1 MHMETFLAYLKHEK
15 RYSDHTVT
23 SYRNDLDQFYKY
35 IKQAFDIENISEA
48 SHLYIRSWMAQM
60 SEAQMGARSINRK
73 ISALRSYCKFLMKRG
88 LLEKDPTIKIQAPKA
103 SKRLPVYVEQQDIGK
118 LFDELQIYFEDS
130 FYGRRDRMVL
140 ELLYY
145 TGMRRAELLNLK
157 DADVDLGRL
166 YIKVLGKGNKERLIP
181 ISQHLAHRIGNYIQE
196 KNNLYHTA
204 WLLVTDKGAKLYP
217 EMAYRIV
224 KKFLSLVTTIE
235 KRSPHVLRH
244 TFATHLTNNGAEINA
259 VKDLLGHASLAA
271 TQVYTHNNI
280 EQLKDIYKN
289 THPKA

>member
-1 MHMETFLAYLKHEK
+1 MHMEIFLAYLKHEK
-15 RYSDHTVT
+15 RYSENTII
-23 SYRNDLDQFYKY
+23 SYRNDLEQFYYY

-48 SHLYIRSWMAQM
+48 SHLYIRSWMAQL
-60 SEAQMGARSINRK
+60 SEEGMGARSINRK

-88 LLEKDPTIKIQAPKA
+88 LLAKDPTIKIQPPKT

-118 LFDELQIYFEDS
+118 LFAQVEFDDNFN
-130 FYGRRDRMVL
+130 GRRDRMVL
-140 ELLYY
+140 ELLYN

-157 DADVDLGRL
+157 DGDVDIARG
-166 YIKVLGKGNKERLIP
+166 YVKVLGKGNKERLIP
-181 ISQHLAHRIGNYIQE
+181 ISKQMASSLDAYLIE
-196 KNNLYHTA
+196 KRSLHGPG
-204 WLLVTDKGAKLYP
+204 WLMVTDKGAKLYP

>member
-1 MHMETFLAYLKHEK
+1 MEMFLAYLKHEK
-15 RYSDHTVT
+15 RYSANTVI
-23 SYRNDLDQFYKY
+23 SYRNDLEQFYEY
-35 IKQAFDIENISEA
+35 IKKAFDIENISEA

-60 SEAQMGARSINRK
+60 SEDNMGARSINRK

-88 LLEKDPTIKIQAPKA
+88 LLEKDPTIKIQPPKTT
-103 SKRLPVYVEQQDIGK
+103 KRLPVYVEQQDIGK
-118 LFDELQIYFEDS
+118 LFELVEFEDN
-130 FYGRRDRMVL
+130 FNGRRDRMVL
-140 ELLYY
+140 ELLYN

-157 DADVDLGRL
+157 DSDVDTARQ

-181 ISQHLAHRIGNYIQE
+181 VSQQMASSLDAYIKE
-196 KNNLYHTA
+196 KRALHGSG
-204 WLLVTDKGAKLYP
+204 WLMVTDKGAQLYP

-280 EQLKDIYKN
+280 EQLKDIYKS

>member
-1 MHMETFLAYLKHEK
+1 MEMFLAYLKHEK
-15 RYSDHTVT
+15 RYSANTVI
-23 SYRNDLDQFYKY
+23 SYRNDLEQFYQY
-35 IKQAFDIENISEA
+35 INKAFDIENISEV

-60 SEAQMGARSINRK
+60 SEDNMGARSINRK

-88 LLEKDPTIKIQAPKA
+88 LLEKDPTIKIQPPKTT
-103 SKRLPVYVEQQDIGK
+103 KRLPVYVERQDIGK
-118 LFDELQIYFEDS
+118 LFELVEFEDN
-130 FYGRRDRMVL
+130 FNGRRDRMVL
-140 ELLYY
+140 ELLYN
-145 TGMRRAELLNLK
+145 TGMRRAELLSLK
-157 DADVDLGRL
+157 DSDVDTARQ

-181 ISQHLAHRIGNYIQE
+181 VSQQMASSLDAYMKE
-196 KNNLYHTA
+196 KRAVHGSG
-204 WLLVTDKGAKLYP
+204 WLMVTDKGAQLYP

-280 EQLKDIYKN
+280 EQLKDIYKS

>member
-1 MHMETFLAYLKHEK
+1 MHLETFLAYLKHEK
-15 RYSDHTVT
+15 RYSEHTVT
-23 SYRNDLDQFYKY
+23 SYRNDLEQFYRY

-60 SEAQMGARSINRK
+60 SEDNIGSRSINRK
-73 ISALRSYCKFLMKRG
+73 ISALRSYCRFLMKRG
-88 LLEKDPTIKIQAPKA
+88 LLDKDPTLKIQTPKAPK
-103 SKRLPVYVEQQDIGK
+103 SLPVYVEQQDIGK
-118 LFDELQIYFEDS
+118 LFDELQMYFDDS

-157 DADVDLGRL
+157 DADVDLARCHV
-166 YIKVLGKGNKERLIP
+166 KVLGKGNKERLIP
-181 ISQHLAHRIGNYIQE
+181 ISQHMADSLHNYISE
-196 KNNLYHTA
+196 KCNLYNTP

-217 EMAYRIV
+217 ELTYRIV

-244 TFATHLTNNGAEINA
+244 SFATHLTNNGAEINA

>member
-1 MHMETFLAYLKHEK
+1 MEIFLAYLKHEK
-15 RYSDHTVT
+15 RYSNHTVI
-23 SYRNDLDQFYKY
+23 SYRNDLEQFYYY
-35 IKQAFDIENISEA
+35 IKKAFDIENISEA

-60 SEAQMGARSINRK
+60 SEDDMGARSINRK

-88 LLEKDPTIKIQAPKA
+88 LLEKDPTIKIQPPKT

-118 LFDELQIYFEDS
+118 LFDQVEFEDS
-130 FYGRRDRMVL
+130 FNGRRDRMVL
-140 ELLYY
+140 ELLYN

-157 DADVDLGRL
+157 DSDVDTARR

-181 ISQHLAHRIGNYIQE
+181 VSQQMADNLDAYIKE
-196 KNNLYHTA
+196 KRTIHGGG
-204 WLLVTDKGAKLYP
+204 WLMVTDKGAKLYP

>member
-1 MHMETFLAYLKHEK
+1 MHMEMFLAYLKHEK
-15 RYSDHTVT
+15 RYSANTVI
-23 SYRNDLDQFYKY
+23 SYRNDLEQFYQY
-35 IKQAFDIENISEA
+35 IKKAFDIENISEA

-60 SEAQMGARSINRK
+60 SEDNMGARSINRK

-88 LLEKDPTIKIQAPKA
+88 LLEKDPTIKIQPPKTT
-103 SKRLPVYVEQQDIGK
+103 KRLPVYVEQQDIGK
-118 LFDELQIYFEDS
+118 LFDLVTFDDN
-130 FYGRRDRMVL
+130 FNGRRDRMVL
-140 ELLYY
+140 ELLYN

-157 DADVDLGRL
+157 DSDVDTARR

-181 ISQHLAHRIGNYIQE
+181 VSQQMATSLAAYMEE
-196 KNNLYHTA
+196 KRTIHGSG
-204 WLLVTDKGAKLYP
+204 WLMVTDKGAKLYP

>member
-1 MHMETFLAYLKHEK
+1 MEMFLAYLKHEK
-15 RYSDHTVT
+15 RYSANTVI
-23 SYRNDLDQFYKY
+23 SYRNDLEQFYQY
-35 IKQAFDIENISEA
+35 IKKAFDIENISEA
-48 SHLYIRSWMAQM
+48 SHLHIRSWMAQM
-60 SEAQMGARSINRK
+60 SEDNMGARSINRK

-88 LLEKDPTIKIQAPKA
+88 LLEKDPTIKIQPPKTT
-103 SKRLPVYVEQQDIGK
+103 KRLPVYIEQQDIGK
-118 LFDELQIYFEDS
+118 LFELVEFEDN
-130 FYGRRDRMVL
+130 FNGRRDRMVL
-140 ELLYY
+140 ELLYN

-157 DADVDLGRL
+157 DSDVDTARQ

-181 ISQHLAHRIGNYIQE
+181 VSQQMASSLDAYMKE
-196 KNNLYHTA
+196 KRALHGSG
-204 WLLVTDKGAKLYP
+204 WLMVTDKGAQLYP

-280 EQLKDIYKN
+280 EQLKDIYKS

>member
-1 MHMETFLAYLKHEK
+1 MHLETFLAYLKHEK

-23 SYRNDLDQFYKY
+23 SYRNDLEQFYRY

-48 SHLYIRSWMAQM
+48 SHLYIRSWMAQL
-60 SEAQMGARSINRK
+60 SDDDIGPRSINRK

-88 LLEKDPTIKIQAPKA
+88 LLEKDPTIKIQTPKTP
-103 SKRLPVYVEQQDIGK
+103 KRLPVYVEQQDIGK
-118 LFDELQIYFEDS
+118 LFDELQVYFEDS

-157 DADVDLGRL
+157 DTDVDLGRQ

-181 ISQHLAHRIGNYIQE
+181 VSQQMTESLATYIEE
-196 KNNLYHTA
+196 KNKLFA
-204 WLLVTDKGAKLYP
+204 SGWLLVTDKGSKLYP

-244 TFATHLTNNGAEINA
+244 SFATHLTNNGAEINA

>member
-1 MHMETFLAYLKHEK
+1 MHMEIFLAYLKHEK

-23 SYRNDLDQFYKY
+23 SYRNDLEQFYKY
-35 IKQAFDIENISEA
+35 IEQAFDIENISEA

-60 SEAQMGARSINRK
+60 SEDNIGARSINRK

-88 LLEKDPTIKIQAPKA
+88 LLEKDPTIKIQTPKA

-118 LFDELQIYFEDS
+118 LFDELQVHFEDS

-157 DADVDLGRL
+157 DADIDLGRR

-181 ISQHLAHRIGNYIQE
+181 VSQHMA
-196 KNNLYHTA
+196 NNLDIYIKEKSELFGRE

>member
-1 MHMETFLAYLKHEK
+1 MHMEIFLAYLKHEK
-15 RYSDHTVT
+15 RYSDHTVI
-23 SYRNDLDQFYKY
+23 SYRNDLEQFYYY
-35 IKQAFDIENISEA
+35 IKKAFDIENISEA

-60 SEAQMGARSINRK
+60 SEDDMGARSINRK

-88 LLEKDPTIKIQAPKA
+88 LLEKDPTIKIQPPKT

-118 LFDELQIYFEDS
+118 LFDQVEFEDS
-130 FYGRRDRMVL
+130 FNGRRDRMVL
-140 ELLYY
+140 ELLYN

-157 DADVDLGRL
+157 DSDVDTARR

-181 ISQHLAHRIGNYIQE
+181 VSQQMADSLDAYIKE
-196 KNNLYHTA
+196 KRTIHGGG
-204 WLLVTDKGAKLYP
+204 WLMVTDKGAKLYP